1 MGRPRNGDLKL
12 GRPWSGDL
20 KLGRLR
26 SSDLQLGRAQSAD
39 LRPEERAM
47 KGFGGGGM
55 AQLMKQA
62 NQMQMKMKKMQEELA
77 TRTYDGTAGGG
88 AVKITVTGDNQVKAV
103 TISPDVMS
111 AGDVEMLQDLI
122 QAATNDALKVAKETS
137 NKEMEKITGGMAIPG
152 LT

>member
-1 MGRPRNGDLKL
+1 
-12 GRPWSGDL
+12 
-20 KLGRLR
+20 
-26 SSDLQLGRAQSAD
+26 
-39 LRPEERAM
+39 M
-47 KGFGGGGM
+47 KGLGGGGM

-77 TRTYDGTAGGG
+77 TRTYDGTSGGG
-88 AVKITVTGDNQVKAV
+88 AVKITVSGDSQVKAV

-137 NKEMEKITGGMAIPG
+137 DKEMSKITGGMQIPG
-152 LT
+152 M